1 MIKPHSPLTKVNLH
15 PASCKYLKLGHPWIT
30 EDTYTKRFPKNDFF
44 LIGVDEKNRQE
55 IALLIN
61 DPDHKNVKARLWSL
75 NPEDWK
81 KDIDF
86 KSDLSLRI
94 KNSLERRAKASYSS
108 ERENFYLINAE
119 SDFLPGL
126 LVLRL
131 KNQILIQYYALFWK
145 KVEDVL
151 LEVLKSEMKNNF
163 PELKVEDIWIQ
174 ERNFN
179 QAKSIR
185 SINANKHAD
194 FELNEY
200 GLNYQIRLNEH
211 YDFGI
216 YTDMSAIRAQMKPYL
231 QKSNSLLNLFSY
243 TGAFSVFSLSLGAQ
257 NVVSVDLSSKYLNW
271 LDENIAL
278 NPQLNK
284 ECHSSLCMPTEK
296 ALEKLL
302 NEKIQFEAIICDPP
316 SASSDGQTTTNA
328 LKSYEKLLPLMLKL
342 LTQNGSLFVFL
353 NTHTISWNKFEEK
366 LKQIIATTEFSNKMN
381 IGKRFKLS
389 DDCSPLKGFH
399 EGDYLKGFLIDF
411 KNKGN

>member
-1 MIKPHSPLTKVNLH
+1 MNSPRVNLH

-44 LIGVDEKNRQE
+44 LVGVDEKNRQE

-75 NPEDWK
+75 NSDDWK
-81 KDIDF
+81 KPVDF
-86 KSDLSLRI
+86 KAELATRI
-94 KNSLERRAKASYSS
+94 ENAFSRRVKANLIID
-108 ERENFYLINAE
+108 RENFYLINAE

-145 KVEDVL
+145 KVEADLISL
-151 LEVLKSEMKNNF
+151 LKTAWEKSF
-163 PELKVEDIWIQ
+163 PDSDLDDIWIQ

-185 SINANKHAD
+185 SMKNQTHAE
-194 FELNEY
+194 FVLSEFN
-200 GLNYQIRLNEH
+200 LNYKIRINEH

-216 YTDMSAIRAQMKPYL
+216 YTDMSAIRTQMRPYL
-231 QKSNSLLNLFSY
+231 EKSKSMLNLFSY
-243 TGAFSVFSLSLGAQ
+243 TGAFSVFALKLGLES
-257 NVVSVDLSSKYLNW
+257 VVSVDLSQKYLSW

-278 NPQLNK
+278 NPELSI
-284 ECHSSLCMPTEK
+284 ESHRSLCMPTDK

-302 NEKIQFEAIICDPP
+302 NEKTQFEAIICDPP
-316 SASSDGQTTTNA
+316 SASSDGQNTSSA
-328 LKSYEKLLPLMLKL
+328 LKSYEKLLPLTLKL
-342 LTQNGSLFVFL
+342 LTKNGQAFVFL

-366 LKQIIATTEFSNKMN
+366 LKQIIETTEFKNLVI

-389 DDCSPLKGFH
+389 DDCLPLKGFH
-399 EGDYLKGFLIDF
+399 EGDYLKGFLIEF
-411 KNKGN
+411 KNKG